1 MTGQISLSV
10 KDERWPLKVP
20 FRFAGYRVD
29 ELDTVCVRLE
39 REGVAG
45 HGEGVPP
52 VVFDVTP
59 EAVIA
64 DIEAARRDI
73 EAGIDR
79 PTLQALMPRGAARNA
94 VDCALW
100 DLETKASG
108 RTVWDL
114 AGVDPV
120 QSLEIDLS
128 LGLASPA
135 AMADAARNASATYGV
150 LKIKLDSEQIVERIA
165 AIRAAA
171 PDTLLLVDANMAWDI
186 STLRAVVGDLAD
198 LGVAM
203 IEQPLPAGADAN
215 LAGFVSPVPIFADES
230 CHDRSDLDAVARRY
244 SGINIK
250 LDKAGGLTEAMALA
264 QEAER
269 RGLGL
274 MVGCMAGTSLSMAP
288 GFVIGALCQWR
299 DLDGPLLL
307 QSDRTP
313 GMVYRGGML
322 ETFDTALW
330 G

>member
-1 MTGQISLSV
+1 MGQISLSIAH
-10 KDERWPLKVP
+10 ERWPLKVP

-29 ELDTVCVRLE
+29 VLDTVCVKIE
-39 REGVAG
+39 RDGVAG
-45 HGEGVPP
+45 RGESVPP

-64 DIEAARRDI
+64 DIESVRHDI

-79 PTLQALMPRGAARNA
+79 QALQGLLPRGAARNG

-100 DLETKASG
+100 DLEAKASG
-108 RTVWDL
+108 RTIWDL
-114 AGVDPV
+114 ADVDPV
-120 QSLEIDLS
+120 RSLEIDLS

-135 AMADAARNASATYGV
+135 AMADAAHAASRTYRV
-150 LKIKLDSEQIVERIA
+150 LKIKLDGEQIVDRIA

-171 PDTLLLVDANMAWDI
+171 PDASLLVDANMAWGI
-186 STLRAVVGDLAD
+186 STLRAVAGDLAD

-203 IEQPLPAGADAN
+203 IEQPLPAGVDAD
-215 LAGFVSPVPIFADES
+215 LADFVSPVPIFADES
-230 CHDRSDLDAVARRY
+230 CHDRTDLDAVAGRY

-250 LDKAGGLTEAMALA
+250 LDKAGGLTEALALA
-264 QEAER
+264 QTAEKH
-269 RGLGL
+269 GLGL

-288 GFVIGALCQWR
+288 GFVIGALSQWR

-307 QSDRTP
+307 RGDRAP
-313 GMVYRGGML
+313 GMVYRDGKL
-322 ETFDTALW
+322 QAFDPMLW

>member
-1 MTGQISLSV
+1 MGQISLSIAH
-10 KDERWPLKVP
+10 ERWPLKAP

-29 ELDTVCVRLE
+29 VLDTVCVRLE
-39 REGVAG
+39 RDGVAG
-45 HGEGVPP
+45 RGESVPP

-64 DIEAARRDI
+64 NIESARRDI

-79 PTLQALMPRGAARNA
+79 QALQALMPRGAARNA

-100 DLETKASG
+100 DLEAKASG
-108 RTVWDL
+108 RTVWDI
-114 AGVDPV
+114 AGIGPV
-120 QSLEIDLS
+120 RSLEIDLS

-135 AMADAARNASATYGV
+135 AMADAARAASRTWRV
-150 LKIKLDSEQIVERIA
+150 LKIKLDGEQIVERIA
-165 AIRAAA
+165 AVRAAA
-171 PDTLLLVDANMAWDI
+171 PDVSLLVDANMAWDI

-203 IEQPLPAGADAN
+203 IEQPLPAGADAD

-230 CHDRSDLDAVARRY
+230 CHDRTDLDAVAGRY

-250 LDKAGGLTEAMALA
+250 LDKAGGLTEALALA
-264 QEAER
+264 QAAAK

-313 GMVYRGGML
+313 GMVYRDGKL
-322 ETFDTALW
+322 HAFDFVLW